1 MLLILCIFIH
11 PIRLPQL
18 CLLVDVL
25 HALWSLLLRNM
36 MRYSRNDNIWHYLHI
51 HERAG
56 LVLCQGHV
64 PEKITL
70 IKQNSHLK
78 QCVSGGLGD
87 WKPNPV

>member
-11 PIRLPQL
+11 PIHLPQL

-25 HALWSLLLRNM
+25 LAVCSLLLRNM
-36 MRYSRNDNIWHYLHI
+36 TRYSRNDTIWHYLHI

-78 QCVSGGLGD
+78 PPFPGG
-87 WKPNPV
+87 